1 MVLRDSPSHKKSGNK
16 LEVELTMLCMFLSDS
31 GFPKE
36 NCPFP
41 FEAKI
46 ETSAGA
52 WKFTGFSSFFFFLF
66 CVPTDSFSFI
76 IIS

>member
-16 LEVELTMLCMFLSDS
+16 LEVELTMLCVFLSDS

-52 WKFTGFSSFFFFLF
+52 WKFTGFSSFFFFFFVSPLIHF
-66 CVPTDSFSFI
+66 HL
-76 IIS
+76 

>member
-1 MVLRDSPSHKKSGNK
+1 MVSGDSPSCKKSVNE
-16 LEVELTMLCMFLSDS
+16 LEVELTVLCMFLSDS

-41 FEAKI
+41 LEAKI

-52 WKFTGFSSFFFFLF
+52 WKFTGYLFYFIFF
-66 CVPTDSFSFI
+66 CVCVH
-76 IIS
+76 